1 MVDLSTNKAL
11 KVAVLRIKDEEY
23 ALDAKKGVVAGFLY
37 AIYGNER
44 CPNGRLLFEVVS
56 EWCEN
61 AEIGTMLVTN
71 GLSVK
76 IRDKF

>member
-11 KVAVLRIKDEEY
+11 KVAVLRIQDEEY
-23 ALDAKKGVVAGFLY
+23 ALDANKDIVAGFLY
-37 AIYGNER
+37 AMYGNAK
-44 CPNGRLLFEVVS
+44 CPNGKLLFEEVS

-61 AEIGTMLVTN
+61 AEIGKMFVTN